1 MTPGRAHTTRRA
13 QPGIRQDTGTHRPPP
28 TPPASPCPAAPTR
41 CSPRTT
47 HARSAPPPRRSL
59 ADGAVDAFADE
70 VGVAVVAGGVLRPT
84 DGDATRA
91 HARPPAPGAA
101 PPARGAGG
109 A

>member
-47 HARSAPPPRRSL
+47 RARSAPPPRRSL

-70 VGVAVVAGGVLRPT
+70 VGVAVVAGGPPRPHVDEPAHT
-84 DGDATRA
+84 DGT
-91 HARPPAPGAA
+91 PPAAA
-101 PPARGAGG
+101 AARTR
-109 A
+109 